1 MKLELGLWAGARH
14 GDEDQGEDLDGDE
27 GGLLIKLKC
36 EALVSPPIMWNA
48 IGVSKI
54 VRSHRANRETD
65 KVKWQSFSE
74 SVTVEG
80 REELT
85 MEKLSMS
92 SVE

>member
-14 GDEDQGEDLDGDE
+14 GDEDQGEDYQGEDLDGDE

-54 VRSHRANRETD
+54 VRSHRA
-65 KVKWQSFSE
+65 QQ
-74 SVTVEG
+74 
-80 REELT
+80 
-85 MEKLSMS
+85 
-92 SVE
+92 